1 MTLKFNKILTFKKL
15 HFAGWSIFF
24 LYKFN
29 VEFNYVNKI
38 SFILF
43 TDVFIYTVFGG
54 LFSYFLYKIYSKIK
68 LLNKNLLYVIFNIF
82 LFSIL
87 FSFLWILT
95 YFIVVSIALNPQ
107 NKNYLNFSLILDYS
121 FFESFTLIM
130 YSILYFIIA
139 LTIKFNE
146 ETNSEI
152 KFNEKLENLK
162 LVTLQN
168 KLKPNLIKKSLEL
181 IKTNLDINPKL
192 SENLINSLSDLLRAV
207 LNNLKK
213 NVFLIKNEIEILQS
227 YFELYKAISEKPIFF
242 YFDISHTGKE
252 KVIKQKSLFNCVS
265 NIVDLLEEI
274 NYAYNSLTLKLKEN
288 GNTLVI
294 TIIINKSL
302 LNAKE
307 AINYNF
313 EDLLFDNKINL
324 SDFNN
329 NIEET
334 DKFIRLTYN
343 QELVENE

>member
-43 TDVFIYTVFGG
+43 EDVFIYTIIGCI
-54 LFSYFLYKIYSKIK
+54 FSYFLYKIYSKIK
-68 LLNKNLLYVIFNIF
+68 LLNKNLPYVIANIF
-82 LFSIL
+82 LFSII

-95 YFIVVSIALNPQ
+95 YLIVISFAFNTQ
-107 NKNYLNFSLILDYS
+107 NKNYLNISLILDYS

-130 YSILYFIIA
+130 YSILYFIIS
-139 LTIKFNE
+139 LTIKYNE
-146 ETNSEI
+146 ETSNEI

-181 IKTNLDINPKL
+181 IKSNLDENPNL

-242 YFDISHTGKE
+242 YCDISHAGKE

-265 NIVDLLEEI
+265 SIVDLLEEI
-274 NYAYNSLTLKLKEN
+274 NYAYNSLTFKLKEN
-288 GNTLVI
+288 ENTIII
-294 TIIINKSL
+294 TIIINKSSF
-302 LNAKE
+302 NTKE
-307 AINYNF
+307 AVNYNF
-313 EDLLFDNKINL
+313 EELLFNNKINL
-324 SDFNN
+324 SDFNSN
-329 NIEET
+329 VDET
-334 DKFIRLTYN
+334 DKYIRISYN
-343 QELVENE
+343 QELIKNE